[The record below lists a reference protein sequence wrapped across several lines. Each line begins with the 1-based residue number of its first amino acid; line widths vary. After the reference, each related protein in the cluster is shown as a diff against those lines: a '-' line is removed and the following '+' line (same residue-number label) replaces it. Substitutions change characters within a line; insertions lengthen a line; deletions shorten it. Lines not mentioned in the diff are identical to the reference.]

1 MCQLIKGSCF
11 GASCTKSA
19 PYLVWCWYIFCQWSY
34 VFYLPYDP
42 MRPLRWDVMHIYGWE
57 LLVACHHP
65 EKFGEHRD
73 FDSYEEKCFIKNM
86 NLINTY
92 CHRKIELI
100 NGGEKKMPQ
109 SQKCTFWEELP
120 KNRENLPKNWKTFFP
135 LMNTFYNFALKR
147 ETSWAKKVVKSILE
161 TWNATVIVYV
171 WIIYSRIKAIK
182 NMQYKKE

>member
-1 MCQLIKGSCF
+1 
-11 GASCTKSA
+11 
-19 PYLVWCWYIFCQWSY
+19 
-34 VFYLPYDP
+34 
-42 MRPLRWDVMHIYGWE
+42 
-57 LLVACHHP
+57 
-65 EKFGEHRD
+65 
-73 FDSYEEKCFIKNM
+73 M

-120 KNRENLPKNWKTFFP
+120 KNWENLPKNWKTFFP

-182 NMQYKKE
+182 NMKYKKE